1 MAEDV
6 DEKVLVVDATDQV
19 MGRLASKV
27 AKLLLEGY
35 RVYIVNAPNTLI
47 SGKKKSV
54 VREWKEFLKI
64 GSVIH
69 PRHGPY
75 HPRRPD
81 TILRDVIK
89 GMVPRRKPRG
99 REALRRLRVYNYVPD
114 ELPKGRVV
122 RFKEA
127 EPRKPRMYY
136 MTLGELA
143 RELGWKQ

>member
-1 MAEDV
+1 MSDNR
-6 DEKVLVVDATDQV
+6 VLVVDATNQI

-35 RVYIVNAPNTLI
+35 RVYVVNAPNALI
-47 SGKKKSV
+47 SGKRKSIM
-54 VREWKEFLKI
+54 REWKEFLEVS
-64 GSVIH
+64 SVIH

-81 TILRDVIK
+81 TILRDVIR

-99 REALRRLRVYNYVPD
+99 REALKRLRVYNYVPE
-114 ELPKGRVV
+114 ELSGREII

-127 EPRKPRMYY
+127 EPKRPRMYY
-136 MTLGELA
+136 ITLGELA
-143 RELGWKQ
+143 KELGWRQ